1 MLKGHVAWLLD
12 SEIKTISPKKRARQS
27 YRIVQGK
34 DKKLFNKWM
43 LSMYSVSMH
52 LNPLRAVCSERNQ
65 HFSIEACKKG
75 KNLRR

>member
-1 MLKGHVAWLLD
+1 MKVVDTSMVH
-12 SEIKTISPKKRARQS
+12 KRTNFRRKKNE
-27 YRIVQGK
+27 QGK
-34 DKKLFNKWM
+34 ATELCMAKTNNCSINGM